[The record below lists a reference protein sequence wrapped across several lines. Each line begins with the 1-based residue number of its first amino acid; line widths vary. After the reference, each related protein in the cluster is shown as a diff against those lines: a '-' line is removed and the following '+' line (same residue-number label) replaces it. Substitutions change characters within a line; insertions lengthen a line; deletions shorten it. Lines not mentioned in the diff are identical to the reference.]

1 MCIRCVESPQRK
13 LERCSARMDYGYPWT
28 HIIARF
34 KFQGQPAWAATLAS
48 FMLDNAETMPWLH
61 EADLLAPI
69 PLSPS
74 RLRER
79 GFNQA
84 WELLRQLKQQAAVNA
99 PAVPDLLLRAETDR
113 LQHKL
118 AREER
123 FSHARTALQVNA
135 RHTHLVHAANVLLVD
150 DIMTTGAT
158 LEAAAHT
165 LLAAGAASVSA
176 MVFAR
181 TPAPLDPG
189 SETGDG
195 ME

>member
-1 MCIRCVESPQRK
+1 M
-13 LERCSARMDYGYPWT
+13 RCSARMDYGYPWT
-28 HIIARF
+28 HIIAKF

-48 FMLDNAETMPWLH
+48 FLLDSTDTAQWLD
-61 EADLLAPI
+61 EADILAPI

-84 WELLRQLKQQAAVNA
+84 WELVRQLKRQAAVSTH
-99 PAVPDLLLRAETDR
+99 AVPDLLLRAETDR

-135 RHTHLVHAANVLLVD
+135 QLAHLVHAANVLLVD

-189 SETGDG
+189 SHQHEG